1 MARSSERLKSSVGV
15 VFTTSTQANPKCK
28 IKIFKNKTVD
38 ELLDCNFETP
48 GIPLNANIKE
58 VVIGDNLI
66 NMMKIKYKIKAD

>member
-15 VFTTSTQANPKCK
+15 VFTTSTQSNPTHK

-48 GIPLNANIKE
+48 GIPLKADIKE
-58 VVIGDNLI
+58 VVIGDKLINNLI
-66 NMMKIKYKIKAD
+66 SKYKIKAT

>member
-15 VFTTSTQANPKCK
+15 VFTTSTQANPKYK
-28 IKIFKNKTVD
+28 IKVFKNKTVD

-48 GIPLNANIKE
+48 GIPLKASIKE

-66 NMMKIKYKIKAD
+66 NIVQIKYKIKAA